1 MVPEVFLEILPL
13 SRRKISRK
21 TFGTRIHISA
31 LQRGADTK
39 LSQANP
45 FSKLNRKIRKNALT
59 VYKHKTVGADLKFLK
74 GGKVSG
80 LNAAES

>member
-1 MVPEVFLEILPL
+1 MKSSLFPEEKFQEKPL
-13 SRRKISRK
+13 VQGY
-21 TFGTRIHISA
+21 TFSA